1 MIERIIQRF
10 VGVFIPGI
18 IGYLFAWSS
27 LNDSGIEQTPTFS
40 SFKSNNLHFE
50 NIPAARH
57 EEESSI
63 RRNTRSLLS
72 FPQPSGETCDC
83 KTEFKGN
90 KDLKVNY
97 FGNSFVTAEAY
108 DDVIKRRNAQL
119 EKWKMQSSKKSP
131 IRDGT
136 VLYTSNI
143 PIIYPYYGLEVLPLK
158 RLSIP
163 PIELLP
169 LFDEEKASSES
180 PSTCRG
186 GRARSA
192 EVVCAVIYSHYGKI
206 ELASTAGVRTEE
218 ESLTV
223 TVFAESLRQMNEAL
237 ASLSFKSTRYDPK
250 GSTDVITIRYGPH
263 KAQIPLDIRYP
274 KQPLLMD
281 PKSGSIADTVTIC
294 VKTFDRYPCLRNL
307 IKSVKEAYPDVRV
320 IVADD
325 SINYEDLD
333 IKDVDQFRMPRGIG
347 FNNGKNLAISQVT
360 TEYFVW
366 VDDDFFFTEN
376 TNLEWMR
383 EVLETTDLDLVG
395 GKAGASNW
403 GYTSTFDRLS
413 GGSEGDCLYR
423 TFGSYGVL
431 DAFPT
436 CKVADVIQNFYMA
449 RTLSIRAIGFDGIFQ
464 RISHKEFFLD
474 ALGRVKI
481 AFCDN
486 ISVGHSHTCFRSQ
499 KAADD
504 YKKYR
509 EPGDE
514 ELQFIDRTWFY
525 RYNVKC
531 IAEKKRLGNN
541 NFFNIPTTPQPTVPG
556 GLR

>member
-27 LNDSGIEQTPTFS
+27 LNESAIEQHPSFS
-40 SFKSNNLHFE
+40 KNNHLHFE
-50 NIPAARH
+50 NIPAARQ

-108 DDVIKRRNAQL
+108 DDVIKRRNHRSAL
-119 EKWKMQSSKKSP
+119 FEVPPSSSRINSKPK
-131 IRDGT
+131 IR
-136 VLYTSNI
+136 
-143 PIIYPYYGLEVLPLK
+143 LEVLPLK

-169 LFDEEKASSES
+169 LFDDEKASSDG

-192 EVVCAVIYSHYGKI
+192 EVVCAVIYAHYGKI
-206 ELASTAGVRTEE
+206 ELASSAGVRTEE

-237 ASLSFKSTRYDPK
+237 ASITFKSTRYDPK

-263 KAQIPLDIRYP
+263 KAQIPLDIKYP

-307 IKSVKEAYPDVRV
+307 IKSVKEAYPEVRV

-333 IKDVDQFRMPRGIG
+333 IKGVDQFRMPRGIG

-509 EPGDE
+509 EPGDD